1 MIRLAWPGLAGPWP
15 RLSSIVRPCAS
26 QLGVVCLLRT
36 ARRGLGRWRRLGCN
50 SPRNECMRW
59 SARCT
64 RRPTRNL
71 AWQPARRLPAL
82 PIGRPPFCSPVLCTP
97 PRRTTASLSGAS
109 GAATLQSL
117 DRHKAARGC
126 PQVMETPPSGRVVC
140 APGIRLCHLQ
150 SPGALASRPPLWAI
164 ARVPQT
170 QVPGCE
176 RSPRRLLIPD
186 LPSPRPCPE
195 SVMRRVEAGQSP
207 SLVAPAPRE
216 PLLDLA
222 RRLIT
227 AARGEA
233 TDGEAL

>member
-1 MIRLAWPGLAGPWP
+1 MHALERSLHTAANAKLGMAASEEIASAAHWAPSLLQP
-15 RLSSIVRPCAS
+15 RPLHAAAAHNSLTVRR
-26 QLGVVCLLRT
+26 QR
-36 ARRGLGRWRRLGCN
+36 
-50 SPRNECMRW
+50 
-59 SARCT
+59 
-64 RRPTRNL
+64 
-71 AWQPARRLPAL
+71 
-82 PIGRPPFCSPVLCTP
+82 
-97 PRRTTASLSGAS
+97 
-109 GAATLQSL
+109 AATLQSL

-227 AARGEA
+227 AARGRQQTAKPFDSPRDPPVSVHGAQSPA
-233 TDGEAL
+233 TWPNQPTIQGPPSRPLSLV